1 VSVARTAAV
10 HVEVHTFIVF
20 HLQLGEVVPKHSVV
34 CVVAIVVG
42 RPALLS

>member
-1 VSVARTAAV
+1 M

-20 HLQLGEVVPKHSVV
+20 HLQLGEIVTKHPVV
-34 CVVAIVVG
+34 CVIAIVVG